1 METLKNATKQ
11 DIKLIE
17 GNFSPSEATDIIN
30 AVLDVKINFHKLQRL
45 SKTEGD
51 TNDSC
56 CFDNDRI
63 DELLAAKQQVKKLFN
78 SIRENGGKISIN
90 SSITINTE
98 Q

>member
-1 METLKNATKQ
+1 METLKNTIKQ
-11 DIKLIE
+11 SIKLID

-51 TNDSC
+51 TNNDC
-56 CFDNDRI
+56 CYDNDRI
-63 DELLAAKQQVKKLFN
+63 DELLTSKQQVKKLLN
-78 SIRENGGKISIN
+78 SMRQNGGKISIN
-90 SSITINTE
+90 SNIIINTE